1 MALEPQYGSTPR
13 VASVNV
19 ATANT
24 NRDGTG
30 TVATLITA
38 GTNGTQI
45 REIIYKARVT
55 TTAGMLRIFLHDGS
69 TFYFLDE
76 ISVLAATPSGTVQG
90 HRASVTYAN
99 LVLPSGWSIRV
110 STNNAE
116 SADVTALGA
125 DL

>member
-13 VASVNV
+13 LASVNV

-45 REIIYKARVT
+45 REIAYKARVT

-69 TFYFLDE
+69 TFYLFDE
-76 ISVLAATPSGTVQG
+76 IGVLAATVSGTVQASRG
-90 HRASVTYAN
+90 SVTYSN
-99 LVLPSGWSIRV
+99 LFLPSGWSVRV
-110 STNNAE
+110 STHNAE
-116 SADVTALGA
+116 SADVTAMGA